1 MHSYDYAIEVFIDT
15 ASPRNSSTLRPTIL
29 LEFMYV
35 KTVTFKLV
43 YFSFI

>member
-1 MHSYDYAIEVFIDT
+1 MHSFDDAIEVFVDI
-15 ASPRNSSTLRPTIL
+15 ASPRNSSTLRPIIL
-29 LEFMYV
+29 LEFIYV